1 MTSLARQ
8 TMDLAIARL
17 PARLMPEGAAARLR
31 KAAGHLAPDVPLYF
45 ECRLAGAD
53 HSIDVSQHLFADDGG
68 AEALRSLAE
77 RSLKAGG
84 GAGADAW
91 RRLAA
96 LADAWSSDA
105 VLAGGIVEIGLE
117 HDQAPDGDWSRPP
130 AVFAAFRG
138 DILDDRAAG
147 EQFMATVAPGSLAA
161 WRALISAV
169 ECAGSHG
176 LVPGRMVGAMLSRD
190 GQLRCMVRGL
200 GPPATRKFLTAVGW
214 PGDHDALVDLLAQPP
229 LAGEATRL
237 VLGYGPELAGDC
249 GIEVIEPLDA
259 GGRLRLIALLNW
271 LVEREL
277 ADGERVRALDV
288 WPGAVTPLDATGDWP
303 DALIL
308 RDLGAAR
315 AGFDYFNAFISHVKI
330 NVARG
335 RPLPAKA
342 YLGFAPVRRRAC
354 TT

>member
-1 MTSLARQ
+1 MTGLAGQ

-31 KAAGHLAPDVPLYF
+31 PAAGYLAPDVQLYF

-53 HSIDVSQHLFADDGG
+53 QSIDVSQHLFAGDGG
-68 AEALRSLAE
+68 AVALRSLAE

-84 GAGADAW
+84 GVAW

-96 LADAWSSDA
+96 LGDAWSSDA

-117 HDQAPDGDWSRPP
+117 HDQAPPGAWPRPP
-130 AVFAAFRG
+130 AVFAAFRC

-147 EQFMATVAPGSLAA
+147 EQFMATVAPSSLEA

-169 ECAGSHG
+169 ECAGSQG

-200 GPPATRKFLTAVGW
+200 GPPATRKFLTATGW
-214 PGDHDALVDLLAQPP
+214 PGDQDALVDLLAQPP

-237 VLGYGPELAGDC
+237 VLGFGPDLAGDC
-249 GIEVIEPLDA
+249 GIEVIEPRDA
-259 GGRLRLIALLNW
+259 RGRLRLIALLNW
-271 LVEREL
+271 LVERDL
-277 ADGERVRALDV
+277 ADGERVRALDG
-288 WPGAVTPLDATGDWP
+288 WPGAVTPLDPTADWP

-315 AGFDYFNAFISHVKI
+315 TGIDYFNAFISHVKI
-330 NVARG
+330 NFVRG